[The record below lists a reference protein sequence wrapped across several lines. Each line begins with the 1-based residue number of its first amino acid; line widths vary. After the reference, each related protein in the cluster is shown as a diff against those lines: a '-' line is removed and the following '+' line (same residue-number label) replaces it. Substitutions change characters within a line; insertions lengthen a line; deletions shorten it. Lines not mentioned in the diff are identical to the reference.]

1 MKDETTNDLIARLKK
16 KDESAFNEVM
26 AMYKNRIYN
35 YLYLMLGDR
44 DMAEE
49 LTQDTFVRVYFK
61 AGSLKTDNLKSW
73 IYTIA
78 TNLARSEFRKIK
90 VRKLL
95 SLSDV
100 NEGQIAYEYNPN
112 DALILEQTLASLPEK
127 YRIAVVM
134 KDISNF
140 SLEEISDILK
150 KPVSTV
156 KTLIFRGRQKMRV
169 LMTLQNGGAHG

>member
-26 AMYKNRIYN
+26 EMYKNRIYN
-35 YLYLMLGDR
+35 YLHLMLGDR

-49 LTQDTFVRVYFK
+49 LTQDTFVKVYFK

-95 SLSDV
+95 SLADV
-100 NEGQIAYEYNPN
+100 NEGQIAYEYDHS

-134 KDISNF
+134 KDINNF
-140 SLEEISDILK
+140 SLEEIADILK

-169 LMTLQNGGAHG
+169 TMALQNGGAHG